1 MQILNTILIWLEG
14 LAQQLPLMLFVP
26 IGSFLEEIIAPIPSP
41 LVMVLA
47 GSLSE
52 AQKQPLLFVL
62 LLAAAGALAKT
73 FGSWIYYVLSDKL
86 EDVVIGKFGK
96 FIGVTHKQIESIGA
110 KLNGGWQD
118 NVFLFLSRAL
128 PIIPSAPVSVACG
141 IIKINM
147 RTYLSST
154 FFGNFVRNLIYLY
167 LGFAGVENYKQV
179 VEQAEGAE
187 SIGKII
193 LFVVVAGVVVYAY
206 WKRSRVK
213 HEE

>member
-1 MQILNTILIWLEG
+1 MALLNSLLIWLEG
-14 LAQQLPLMLFVP
+14 LAQQLPLLLFVP
-26 IGSFLEEIIAPIPSP
+26 IGSFLEEIVAPIPSP

-47 GSLSE
+47 GSLAE
-52 AQKQPLLFVL
+52 AQKQPLLAVL
-62 LLAAAGALAKT
+62 LLAAIGSLAKT
-73 FGSWIYYVLSDKL
+73 FGSWIYYFLSDKL

-96 FIGVTHKQIESIGA
+96 FIGVSHKQIESIGA

-141 IIKINM
+141 IIKVNM

-193 LFVVVAGVVVYAY
+193 LFVVLAGVVIVAY
-206 WKRSRVK
+206 WKRGKIK